1 MKQKEPT
8 FTLRDRLNELK
19 DVYFSGYV
27 SINQLCVMV
36 NSTQQKVNQLINMN
50 GVIKSNHKLID
61 WRQVMEDME
70 QPTVGDFNN
79 LAEEQKEQYNKTEL
93 PYGLKDSGI
102 K

>member
-27 SINQLCVMV
+27 SINELSTMV
-36 NSTQQKVNQLINMN
+36 NSTPSQVNQLINMN
-50 GVIKSNHKLID
+50 GVIKSNHELID

-70 QPTVGDFNN
+70 QPTIKDFNN
-79 LAEEQKEQYNKTEL
+79 LTEEQKEQYNKTEL
-93 PYGLKDSGI
+93 PYELKDSGI
-102 K
+102 N